1 MVLNSTEAATTF
13 SHGNPTTPQ
22 YALPTGIGS
31 TLGTIAANVAW
42 IWSALKLRMNI
53 NGSSKELEVSY
64 TTVAASADTVQVSLC
79 AWEHSP
85 LGHAVSPVQTN
96 KQ

>member
-53 NGSSKELEVSY
+53 NGLSKELEVS
-64 TTVAASADTVQVSLC
+64 S
-79 AWEHSP
+79 
-85 LGHAVSPVQTN
+85 
-96 KQ
+96 KQL